1 MKIAGRPGHNEKCR
15 GARAIVDEVKED
27 RPIFLASKKYLQQ
40 KNEFVDCTP
49 YHNPESQND
58 DLYYGINMVNRNCVD
73 LFYST
78 HLNKAYEKYEG
89 KIGAE
94 VWVYDRN
101 STKAIAAGTRVL
113 KNLEALGFKNRGIK
127 YMKEEN
133 KQLGELMNTN
143 MEAMI
148 IECFFVE
155 ATEDVALYKKV
166 GADAIGFAIASGI
179 DPSIVKAKEEP
190 KTVEPQYYVETSY
203 IHPNRY
209 INDIVRFF
217 DEDNIKIQI
226 KSDEKGPFIQT
237 MHMDLD
243 RCNAMAYVFTGKYD
257 IMAYVWREDKVTD
270 HNGNISY
277 TSRVLV

>member
-1 MKIAGRPGHNEKCR
+1 MSKFGGRPGHNEKCR
-15 GARAIVDEVKED
+15 GARGIVDEVTED

-49 YHNPESQND
+49 YHNPVSQNE
-58 DLYYGINMVNRNCVD
+58 DLNYGINMANNNNVD

-127 YMKEEN
+127 YMKEE
-133 KQLGELMNTN
+133 KRQLGELMNTR

-155 ATEDVALYKKV
+155 ATEDVAQYKKV

-179 DPSIVKAKEEP
+179 DPSIVKEEKPKKYWVVSDYLPQGTYGIEVKEVISKYFYDVP
-190 KTVEPQYYVETSY
+190 GGIYVRTNTTQGLWIETCY
-203 IHPNRY
+203 LPL
-209 INDIVRFF
+209 
-217 DEDNIKIQI
+217 
-226 KSDEKGPFIQT
+226 EK
-237 MHMDLD
+237 
-243 RCNAMAYVFTGKYD
+243 CNELKA
-257 IMAYVWREDKVTD
+257 RL
-270 HNGNISY
+270 GNLFWVIEEE
-277 TSRVLV
+277 